1 MQYKVKV
8 PAKINL
14 SLDVTGK
21 RQDGYHLLS
30 TVMQTIE
37 LSDIITITLNKLS
50 NIGDRKIVVTTD
62 KAYIPTDNRNSAY
75 MAAELFFSRYESSM
89 NDKNSKISNRLQKS
103 VSYKNPFHLK
113 KIEINIQKNIPVQ
126 AGLGG
131 GSSDAAGVLT
141 GLNKIS
147 GNYFSEEEITDMGV
161 SIGADVPFCIK
172 GGTVLCEGIGEIMTI
187 LKDLPEIDIVLV
199 KPDFGVSTPW
209 IFKNYSPE
217 LIKKRPDTAKV
228 ISSIENS
235 DIKNLFLSASNVL
248 EDITVI
254 NYPGIL
260 NIKEALIKSGA
271 LFSMMSGS
279 GSAVFGVFSD
289 SDSAKKAY
297 KKLSVVLKNY
307 NPSLFLTKTSNKGP
321 VLVKNSNPY

>member
-1 MQYKVKV
+1 MQYIVKA

-37 LSDIITITLNKLS
+37 LSDIITITINELS
-50 NIGDRKIVVTTD
+50 DFGDQKISVTTD

-75 MAAELFFSRYESSM
+75 KAAELFLSRYENYM
-89 NDKNSKISNRLQKS
+89 NDKNSKISNRLEKS
-103 VSYKNPFHLK
+103 VSHTNPFHLK

-147 GNYFSEEEITDMGV
+147 KNLFSENEIIDMGV

-172 GGTVLCEGIGEIMTI
+172 GGTVLCEGIGEIMTR

-217 LIKKRPDTAKV
+217 LIRKKPDTAKV
-228 ISSIENS
+228 ICSIENS
-235 DIKNLFLSASNVL
+235 DIKTLFLSASNVL
-248 EDITVI
+248 EDITAI

-279 GSAVFGVFSD
+279 GSAVFGVYPD
-289 SDSAKKAY
+289 SESAKKAY
-297 KKLSVVLKNY
+297 KKLSVILRNY
-307 NPSLFLTKTSNKGP
+307 NPSLFLTKSSNKGP
-321 VLVKNSNPY
+321 VLVKNTISY